1 MVISNLVVAFS
12 AVVPLFALMLM
23 GLYIRHAKLMTDTEL
38 KHMNAM
44 VFRVFFFCMMFYNIY
59 NTDISEVFR
68 PKLMLY
74 GGGMVILV
82 AIIAALIV
90 VPFETGVVA

>member
-44 VFRVFFFCMMFYNIY
+44 VFRVFFF
-59 NTDISEVFR
+59 
-68 PKLMLY
+68 LY
-74 GGGMVILV
+74 DVL
-82 AIIAALIV
+82 
-90 VPFETGVVA
+90 